1 MNSLAFLRLMSLAI
15 AVILATSAQAQVD
28 PAKNY
33 PNKPIQVIVGFPP
46 GGGTDIIARIVG
58 QKLSEG
64 LGQPVLVQTKVGAM
78 GSIAA
83 ESVAKATPDGYTL
96 MFAPGGVFTTNPVTY
111 AKLPYSPVRDFVPIS
126 TVVEFPLFLIVN
138 ASQPIHSVK
147 ELVNYLKA
155 NPKNT
160 YYSGSAGLYQ
170 LVFEL
175 FKLRSGTQIEYIPYK
190 GNIDSV
196 NAVIAGDVLMTISD
210 PGTVTGALKGGRVRG
225 LAVTAA
231 TRASSFPEMPTM
243 AQAGIPDMEIG
254 SWMGLFAP
262 VGTPLAIVKKVQDE
276 VIRVVKLSD
285 VRERLTALQVNP
297 VGNTSE
303 EFARLIASELSRWL
317 ALAKASN
324 IKPIN

>member
-1 MNSLAFLRLMSLAI
+1 MSLAI

-175 FKLRSGTQIEYIPYK
+175 FKLRSNQSNKSELVIFLRPTILRDSSIDGDASFIRSQLSIGTP
-190 GNIDSV
+190 V
-196 NAVIAGDVLMTISD
+196 
-210 PGTVTGALKGGRVRG
+210 
-225 LAVTAA
+225 
-231 TRASSFPEMPTM
+231 
-243 AQAGIPDMEIG
+243 
-254 SWMGLFAP
+254 P
-262 VGTPLAIVKKVQDE
+262 VGRRP
-276 VIRVVKLSD
+276 
-285 VRERLTALQVNP
+285 
-297 VGNTSE
+297 
-303 EFARLIASELSRWL
+303 
-317 ALAKASN
+317 
-324 IKPIN
+324 